1 MTALKELGKKVQR
14 LDLEQNFKEAC
25 QEQEFVNLVKSLH
38 LTSKEAMNKT
48 THLLDSLKEKKNC
61 KECKGI
67 YMCKNSYP
75 GYLVVP
81 EIKENNL
88 YFTYKPCKYQ
98 KQVYEKERE
107 QNKKIRMKDIDMKD
121 KKQLPVIKWLDNF
134 YEEYD
139 LTKSMK
145 GLYLHGSFGSGKTYL
160 ISALLNELHDTKNAS
175 VEIVYFPDLLR
186 SLKDFDDFSYNMN
199 RFMKTDLLLIDDI
212 GAEKVTEWGRDEI
225 LGTILQERMNEHKT
239 TFFTSNL
246 NLKELEEHL
255 SISNSG
261 VDKVKSRRII
271 ERIKQLTT
279 DIELIAENKRS

>member
-1 MTALKELGKKVQR
+1 MANLKELKKEVNF
-14 LDLEQNFKEAC
+14 LDLEQNFKEASLDK
-25 QEQEFVNLVKSLH
+25 EFVKLVKSLH
-38 LTSKEAMNKT
+38 LNPKEAMKKT
-48 THLLDSLKEKKNC
+48 TQLINSLDEKRNCQNC
-61 KECKGI
+61 KGL
-67 YMCKNSYP
+67 YMCKNAYK
-75 GYLVVP
+75 GCLVIP
-81 EIKENNL
+81 EVKEDSL

-98 KQVYEKERE
+98 QKIYEKVKE
-107 QNKKIRMKDIDMKD
+107 QKKKIRMKDIDMKD
-121 KKQLPVIKWLDNF
+121 KKQLPIIKWLDKF

-160 ISALLNELHDTKNAS
+160 ISALLNELHDTKNVS
-175 VEIVYFPDLLR
+175 IEIVYFPDLLR
-186 SLKDFDDFSYNMN
+186 SLKDFDDYSYNMN